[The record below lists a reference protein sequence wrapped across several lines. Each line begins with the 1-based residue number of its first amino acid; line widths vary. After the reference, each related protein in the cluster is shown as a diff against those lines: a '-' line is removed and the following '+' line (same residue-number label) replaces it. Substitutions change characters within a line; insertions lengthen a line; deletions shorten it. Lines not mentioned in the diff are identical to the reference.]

1 MRARF
6 PALIACLALLLALT
20 ACGPSTGA
28 EVVASALDLDTS
40 MAQEVV
46 YTDDHGGWLGD
57 GLTHIV
63 LTFPEGG
70 LQGQLQRD
78 SQWSFLPMD
87 GTTRALLSHVDGEE
101 LAEIPQGYFRL
112 IDRHSDTQTPI
123 LSRNSYN
130 FTLAVYDAQQRTLH
144 YFELD
149 T

>member
-1 MRARF
+1 MKARF
-6 PALIACLALLLALT
+6 TAACTCLTLLLCLA

-28 EVVASALDLDTS
+28 ELVASALDLDTS
-40 MAQEVV
+40 LTEEVV

-63 LTFPEGG
+63 LSFPKGG

-87 GTTRALLSHVDGEE
+87 GTTRALLSYVDGEE

>member
-1 MRARF
+1 MRSF
-6 PALIACLALLLALT
+6 LSVTWACLSLLLCLS
-20 ACGPSTGA
+20 ACGPSTGKDLVSGSLGLDASQA
-28 EVVASALDLDTS
+28 E
-40 MAQEVV
+40 EIV

-70 LQGQLQRD
+70 LLGQLRRD
-78 SQWSFLPMD
+78 ARWNLLPMD
-87 GTTRALLSHVDGEE
+87 GTTQALLSYVNGEE
-101 LAEIPQGYFRL
+101 LVQIPQGYFRL

-123 LSRNSYN
+123 LSRYSYN
-130 FTLAVYDAQQRTLH
+130 FTLAVYDEQQRTLH